1 MMEATKRTFAAASA
15 ARYAALTAVAAK
27 NLLYRDPEAWDFADR
42 AYWLCR
48 TASQKALDAADCL
61 APEWAEKESVVLL
74 AYTEA
79 NEAARNACE
88 MADTLVSMALTA
100 NHEIRRNPAD

>member
-27 NLLYRDPEAWDFADR
+27 NMLYRDPEAWEFADQ

-48 TASQKALDAADCL
+48 TAEKKALEAADCL
-61 APEWAEKESVVLL
+61 DPEWAETESAVVL

-79 NEAARNACE
+79 NEAAAHACT
-88 MADTLVSMALTA
+88 MADGLVSLAMEA
-100 NHEIRRNPAD
+100 NHEIRRESAD

>member
-15 ARYAALTAVAAK
+15 ARYATLTAVAAK
-27 NLLYRDPEAWDFADR
+27 NLLYRDPEAWDFADQ

-48 TASQKALDAADCL
+48 TAEKKALEAAECL
-61 APEWAEKESVVLL
+61 DPEWAEMESAVVL

-79 NEAARNACE
+79 NMAAAHACT
-88 MADTLVSMALTA
+88 MADELVSLAMEA

>member
-27 NLLYRDPEAWDFADR
+27 NLLYRDPGAWDFADQ
-42 AYWLCR
+42 AYWLCC
-48 TASQKALDAADCL
+48 TASQKALDASDCRD
-61 APEWAEKESVVLL
+61 PEWAEVESAVVL

-79 NEAARNACE
+79 NEAATHACA
-88 MADTLVSMALTA
+88 MADELVSMAMEA
-100 NHEIRRNPAD
+100 KHEIRRNTAD

>member
-27 NLLYRDPEAWDFADR
+27 NLLYRDPEAWDFADQ

-48 TASQKALDAADCL
+48 TAEKKALEAADCL
-61 APEWAEKESVVLL
+61 DPEWAEKESAVVL

-79 NEAARNACE
+79 NEAAAHACT
-88 MADTLVSMALTA
+88 MADELVSLAMEA
-100 NHEIRRNPAD
+100 NHEIRRESAD

>member
-27 NLLYRDPEAWDFADR
+27 NLLYRDPKAWDFADQ

-48 TASQKALDAADCL
+48 AAQEAAQNAADELDPEEALEDDMILYAFRTAMEAVEKACTVADELVSL
-61 APEWAEKESVVLL
+61 A
-74 AYTEA
+74 
-79 NEAARNACE
+79 EAAG
-88 MADTLVSMALTA
+88 
-100 NHEIRRNPAD
+100 HEIRR

>member
-27 NLLYRDPEAWDFADR
+27 NLLYRDPEAWDFADQ

-48 TASQKALDAADCL
+48 TAEKKALEAADCL
-61 APEWAEKESVVLL
+61 APEWAETESAVIL

-88 MADTLVSMALTA
+88 MADTLVSIALAA
-100 NHEIRRNPAD
+100 NYEIRRESAD

>member
-1 MMEATKRTFAAASA
+1 MMEATKRTFAAAST

-27 NLLYRDPEAWDFADR
+27 NLLYRDPEAWDFADQ

-48 TASQKALDAADCL
+48 TAEKKALEAADCL
-61 APEWAEKESVVLL
+61 DPEWAETESAVIL

-88 MADTLVSMALTA
+88 MADTLVSLALAA

>member
-27 NLLYRDPEAWDFADR
+27 NLLYRDPEAWDFADQ

-48 TASQKALDAADCL
+48 TAEKKALEAAECL
-61 APEWAEKESVVLL
+61 DPEWAEMESAVVL

-79 NEAARNACE
+79 NEAARNACA
-88 MADTLVSMALTA
+88 MADELVSMALAT